1 LFEFSDLL
9 TSPLGFLALLILMS
23 VAAMA
28 AVAWPLIRKPRATD
42 DEAQRLIVLRDRR
55 REIEI
60 DREQGKLSQAEAELA
75 VEALAQDLAAAPAL
89 APPSAQALS
98 RWWTVPMVLVVPI
111 LAWVV
116 YAAVGAPAIVG
127 IDQQAM
133 QGEMNPQRLQEAMQ
147 SLRERVEK
155 NPQDREGWL
164 LLGQAYR
171 LAEDLPAAANAFR
184 KAADDPRVSARLL
197 AELAE
202 TVVLQNQGNFQGEP
216 LQLLERAYQIDPKE
230 PKTMG
235 LLGAALYRTGQPDRA
250 IKVLQALIA
259 SLPPDSEQSR
269 QMMQVVDRIKAESAG
284 GPSASAAT
292 PPAVNREI
300 RVLVSIDPA
309 ALAQAPGT
317 GALFVTARAAEGPRQ
332 PIAVQRL
339 PISAELLKQLAAGEV
354 AVILSSANLMD
365 PQRGFDAVPALMIDA
380 RLSASGQAIRQT
392 GDWLGS
398 AAPQRTGAL
407 EQARVVIRERVQ

>member
-1 LFEFSDLL
+1 
-9 TSPLGFLALLILMS
+9 
-23 VAAMA
+23 
-28 AVAWPLIRKPRATD
+28 
-42 DEAQRLIVLRDRR
+42 
-55 REIEI
+55 
-60 DREQGKLSQAEAELA
+60 
-75 VEALAQDLAAAPAL
+75 
-89 APPSAQALS
+89 
-98 RWWTVPMVLVVPI
+98 VPI

-171 LAEDLPAAANAFR
+171 LAEDLPAAANAYR
-184 KAADDPRVSARLL
+184 KAADDPKVSARLL

-250 IKVLQALIA
+250 VQVLQALIA
-259 SLPPDSEQSR
+259 SLPPDSEQAR
-269 QMMQVVDRIKAESAG
+269 QMVQVVERIKGEAAG
-284 GPSASAAT
+284 GPSASASAAT
-292 PPAVNREI
+292 PAPANREI
-300 RVLVSIDPA
+300 RVLVSIDPS
-309 ALAQAPGT
+309 ALAQAPST

-339 PISAELLKQLAAGEV
+339 PLSADLLKQLAAGEV
-354 AVILSSANLMD
+354 AVTLSSANLMD

-380 RLSASGQAIRQT
+380 RLSASGQAIRQA

-398 AAPQRTGAL
+398 AAPRRAGAQ

>member
-1 LFEFSDLL
+1 
-9 TSPLGFLALLILMS
+9 
-23 VAAMA
+23 MA

-60 DREQGKLSQAEAELA
+60 DREQGKLSEAEAALA
-75 VEALAQDLAAAPAL
+75 IEALAQDLATAPAV
-89 APPSAQALS
+89 APNTAQALS
-98 RWWTVPMVLVVPI
+98 RWWTVPMVLIVPI

-133 QGEMNPQRLQEAMQ
+133 QGEMNPARLQEAMQ

-155 NPQDREGWL
+155 NPQDREAWL

-171 LAEDLPAAANAFR
+171 LAEDLPAAANAYR
-184 KAADDPRVSARLL
+184 KAADDPKVSARLL

-250 IKVLQALIA
+250 VKVLQALIA
-259 SLPPDSEQSR
+259 SLPPDSEQAK
-269 QMMQVVDRIKAESAG
+269 QMVQVVERIRAEAAG
-284 GPSASAAT
+284 GPSASA
-292 PPAVNREI
+292 PAQTAAPVAANREI
-300 RVLVSIDPA
+300 RVLVSIDPS
-309 ALAQAPGT
+309 ALAQAPNT

-339 PISAELLKQLAAGEV
+339 PINAELLKQLAAGQV
-354 AVILSSANLMD
+354 AVTLSSANLMD

-380 RLSASGQAIRQT
+380 RLSASGQAIRQA

-398 AAPQRTGAL
+398 AAPQRSDAQ